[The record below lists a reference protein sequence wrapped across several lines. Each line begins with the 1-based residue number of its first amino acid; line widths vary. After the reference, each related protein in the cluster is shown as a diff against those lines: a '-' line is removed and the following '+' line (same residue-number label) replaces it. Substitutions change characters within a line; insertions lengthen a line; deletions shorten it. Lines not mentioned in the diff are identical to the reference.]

1 MQCVEEDLIEDFE
14 LLGITEIEQ
23 SKDEE
28 IAKRKNEREVSGP
41 VKKQKL

>member
-23 SKDEE
+23 SEDQE
-28 IAKRKNEREVSGP
+28 ITKRKNEREASASF
-41 VKKQKL
+41 KKQKL